1 MFCNQH
7 TPSDTP
13 TIYASVQTFAL
24 LKREKGIPSKY
35 IGTFSFPKNTQL
47 AISMS
52 IEFLEVTPK
61 IPSPK
66 CSIINDIQSV
76 IEGNDEFQNV
86 TLLVGPRD
94 SREEIKANKM
104 MLMARSPVFAVM
116 FQSEMVEKATS
127 TVEITDISTNEFK
140 ILLKFIYTDDK
151 PNLNDLKT
159 IEDVIIAAD
168 KYQIIRL
175 CENQLLTN
183 YLSIENAGHLLASI
197 PGRVFAFITVRRT
210 TGPGTSCLR
219 MRQSF
224 VRF

>member
-1 MFCNQH
+1 
-7 TPSDTP
+7 
-13 TIYASVQTFAL
+13 
-24 LKREKGIPSKY
+24 
-35 IGTFSFPKNTQL
+35 
-47 AISMS
+47 MS

-151 PNLNDLKT
+151 PDLNDLKT
-159 IEDVIIAAD
+159 IEDVIIDAD
-168 KYQIIRL
+168 KYQIIRLKNL

-183 YLSIENAGHLLASI
+183 YLSIENAGHLLA
-197 PGRVFAFITVRRT
+197 FADQYDLKFKNYVIE
-210 TGPGTSCLR
+210 
-219 MRQSF
+219 
-224 VRF
+224 RF